1 ARGPPR
7 CAPAGG
13 SPPPAVRPAPANLA
27 RVPRAAPDAR
37 PDARSALH
45 TAPRARLPALHPRTP
60 APSPSP
66 CRTALRAPCPT
77 TAATAVLH
85 LRLSFRPSS
94 WHSCS
99 WRPPPLTQP
108 DFPIGRGMP
117 PLNSQQP
124 SGHRQGSVSDEL
136 LEQPLTMPRSNTNH
150 RRRCIANLKE
160 SQTKHSFSS
169 TPVECSLRRPS
180 PALTHRTLC
189 LT

>member
-66 CRTALRAPCPT
+66 CRTALRAPYPT

-108 DFPIGRGMP
+108 DSPIGRGMP
-117 PLNSQQP
+117 PLKSQQP
-124 SGHRQGSVSDEL
+124 SGHRQFSVLENPKCIVLFKNHLRMHNRIPVNFCDPYERRNNLTEQTFL
-136 LEQPLTMPRSNTNH
+136 LIS
-150 RRRCIANLKE
+150 
-160 SQTKHSFSS
+160 
-169 TPVECSLRRPS
+169 
-180 PALTHRTLC
+180 
-189 LT
+189 

>member
-108 DFPIGRGMP
+108 DSPIGRGMP
-117 PLNSQQP
+117 PLKSQQP
-124 SGHRQGSVSDEL
+124 SGHRRQVTRYTL
-136 LEQPLTMPRSNTNH
+136 Y
-150 RRRCIANLKE
+150 
-160 SQTKHSFSS
+160 S
-169 TPVECSLRRPS
+169 TWPGPIRPS
-180 PALTHRTLC
+180 ATKTLW
-189 LT
+189 LSHA